1 MLEFTN
7 EQSYKTPMNLTLQ
20 VNDEQYQQKQHFRV
34 LKRCSENMLQIYK
47 KPPMAKSDFNKVATE
62 VTLWHGRSLVNL
74 LHIFRTPFSMNTTEG
89 LSLPLYKPLV
99 ALSWLI
105 YSFLKKSNLK
115 SMFIV

>member
-74 LHIFRTPFSMNTTEG
+74 LRIFRTPFFYEHHWRAVSAPVQATSGTQ
-89 LSLPLYKPLV
+89 LTDL
-99 ALSWLI
+99 
-105 YSFLKKSNLK
+105 
-115 SMFIV
+115 FIFEEK

>member
-1 MLEFTN
+1 MLEFTD
-7 EQSYKTPMNLTLQ
+7 EQSYKTPMNVTLQ
-20 VNDEQYQQKQHFRV
+20 VNYEQYQQKQHFRV

-47 KPPMAKSDFNKVATE
+47 KPPMAKSNFNKVATE

-99 ALSWLI
+99 ALS
-105 YSFLKKSNLK
+105 
-115 SMFIV
+115 